1 MNYEEFLDY
10 IKENIL
16 EYYLTQKENTEPE
29 EKETDSSKDMQSGD
43 KTKST
48 SSEQEIYD
56 VELHQVIKNNG
67 IVLDS
72 ITILRKGEQISP
84 NIYLNTYYDS
94 YKMGKPISAIMDDIL
109 CQYQNGK
116 AETNLTV
123 DDITDFA
130 TVRDKIVLRLV
141 NYEKNKEQ
149 LKNCPYKRYLDLAV
163 TFRYIANKDA
173 MGIASSLISNREFAC
188 WNIDMTELYQIA
200 LFNTMREFPWQMD
213 SLVRIIANCLN
224 NKATESL
231 SMELLNEIQH
241 LEEQEHG
248 VNMFVLTNDMGVNG
262 ATCILY
268 DNVIRNF
275 ARVQDSNLFLL
286 PSSIHEI
293 MIVPEDED
301 IEPEFLA
308 ELVVEANRSAVGYI
322 DLLSDHIYYYD
333 KEKDTIYIYGQ
344 ND

>member
-16 EYYLTQKENTEPE
+16 EYYLTQKEQTESE
-29 EKETDSSKDMQSGD
+29 ESDTVSSKESQSGD
-43 KTKST
+43 KTQSI
-48 SSEQEIYD
+48 SPEQELYD

-94 YKMGKPISAIMDDIL
+94 YKMGKPISAIMEEIL
-109 CQYQNGK
+109 RQYQNGK
-116 AETNLTV
+116 AETNLTI

-130 TVRDKIVLRLV
+130 TVKDKIILRLV

-149 LKNCPYKRYLDLAV
+149 LKNCPYKRYLDLAI
-163 TFRYIANKDA
+163 TFRYIANKDT
-173 MGIASSLISNREFAC
+173 MGIASSLISNHEFSC
-188 WNIDMTELYQIA
+188 WNIDIDELYPIA
-200 LFNTMREFPWQMD
+200 LFNTMREFPWQME
-213 SLVRIIANCLN
+213 SLVRIIANCLKT
-224 NKATESL
+224 KASESL
-231 SMELLNEIQH
+231 SGELLAEIERM
-241 LEEQEHG
+241 EEQEHG

-286 PSSIHEI
+286 PSSVHEI

-301 IEPEFLA
+301 MEPEFLA
-308 ELVVEANRSAVGYI
+308 ELVVDANRSTVGYI

-333 KEKDTIYIYGQ
+333 REKDTIYIYGQ
-344 ND
+344 N